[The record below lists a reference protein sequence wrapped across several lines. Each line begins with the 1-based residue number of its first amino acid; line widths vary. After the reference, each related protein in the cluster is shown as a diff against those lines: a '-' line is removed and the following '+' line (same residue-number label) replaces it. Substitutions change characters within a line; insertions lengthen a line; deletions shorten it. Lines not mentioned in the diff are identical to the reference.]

1 MLKYE
6 IVRHNGCPGSAMYG
20 SVLLLNFIFIMSA
33 LFLKVFANFVFNFD
47 TSLETKFW
55 RILQW
60 ISSC

>member
-1 MLKYE
+1 MLNYE

-47 TSLETKFW
+47 TSLETKF
-55 RILQW
+55 
-60 ISSC
+60 